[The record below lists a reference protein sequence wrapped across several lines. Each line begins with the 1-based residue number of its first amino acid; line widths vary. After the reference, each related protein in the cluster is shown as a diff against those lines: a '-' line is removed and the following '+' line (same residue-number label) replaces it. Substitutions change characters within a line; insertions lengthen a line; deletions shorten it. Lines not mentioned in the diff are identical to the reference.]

1 MAIKVSKVSD
11 GQLSVIVPDCAGE
24 VVRNFYEFDTAGVTL
39 AEGDIIDIGVLPA
52 NATVADAVIVTDDL
66 DTNATPTVV
75 LDVGIMSGTVGSKDA
90 ARTCGAE
97 LFSGSVIAK
106 TGGTERMSAKT
117 GFRIAPVGYD
127 RSIGVKVTTAQ
138 ATAAATGKLAIQV
151 DISM

>member
-1 MAIKVSKVSD
+1 MTIHVSKVSD

-66 DTNATPTVV
+66 DTNVSPAVV
-75 LDVGIMSGTVGSKDA
+75 LDVGIMSGTVGTKGT
-90 ARTCGAE
+90 RTCGAE

-117 GFRIAPVGYD
+117 GFRIAPVAYD
-127 RSIGVKVTTAQ
+127 RSIGVKITTAQ